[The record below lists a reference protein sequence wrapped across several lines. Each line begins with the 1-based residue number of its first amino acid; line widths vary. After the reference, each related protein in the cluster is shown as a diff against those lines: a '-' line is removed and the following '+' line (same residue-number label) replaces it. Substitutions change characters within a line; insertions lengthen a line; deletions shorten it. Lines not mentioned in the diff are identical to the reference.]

1 MGASKLVT
9 AKNDTAAKE
18 SAEALLQKQVNLKIS
33 TLSSKFEQK
42 VFSLPLEILCP
53 LIIVTPQIVTFL

>member
-33 TLSSKFEQK
+33 TLSSNKKYFHYLWK
-42 VFSLPLEILCP
+42 YRAHS
-53 LIIVTPQIVTFL
+53 